1 MVRRDL
7 TLLGPIGPNI
17 IPGIRHTLKPK
28 EREPWVPRYRRLL
41 LCIPLLH
48 RRAHLRRRFASVQSM
63 GRFFIYWH
71 FRESECPQ
79 PDWLFCSVGPPAAGG
94 TSEVLVEDAVVEAG
108 KRMGLKE
115 DRWTSMAGYA
125 WVWVFTSF
133 SLVYS
138 VDELKNPA
146 QAGYLTGEG
155 MGALATLIG
164 VVTDRVFG
172 VQLAQVLPSLLS
184 RM

>member
-1 MVRRDL
+1 MGTEVSQA
-7 TLLGPIGPNI
+7 
-17 IPGIRHTLKPK
+17 
-28 EREPWVPRYRRLL
+28 L

-48 RRAHLRRRFASVQSM
+48 RRAHLRRRFASVQSI

-115 DRWTSMAGYA
+115 DTWTSMAGYA

-146 QAGYLTGEG
+146 QAGHLTGEG

-172 VQLAQVLPSLLS
+172 VQLAQHCLEECIICVIVWLLLDGYN
-184 RM
+184 RGRVTTDGAL